1 MENLVKRL
9 EKKGW
14 RKKEIVRAVGIIRNA
29 KQNKPHDI
37 KFLEERIYWVL
48 LAVIIAANF
57 AISIALIPVLIA
69 LNGAFLYLVLMVL
82 GIVFGLLFELVIRS
96 IEHLEKKHHLLLA
109 VLIPLI
115 ALANAFVISNVSN
128 DLMSTLSLKNL
139 HNSLAVALVYSVS
152 FVLPYIVYRFIL
164 NIEYYAKE

>member
-96 IEHLEKKHHLLLA
+96 I
-109 VLIPLI
+109 
-115 ALANAFVISNVSN
+115 
-128 DLMSTLSLKNL
+128 
-139 HNSLAVALVYSVS
+139 
-152 FVLPYIVYRFIL
+152 
-164 NIEYYAKE
+164 